1 MSCKW
6 LYLRRLEQDKSFFC
20 ELNGNLRKN
29 TMCFNYIFMY
39 IKFVKR
45 KSNVV
50 IILTRQRDS
59 RK

>member
-1 MSCKW
+1 M
-6 LYLRRLEQDKSFFC
+6 YLRRLEQDKSFFC

-29 TMCFNYIFMY
+29 TMYFNYILRY
-39 IKFVKR
+39 IKFVER